1 MDGLDGVAGLERG
14 AHEDGRARAAAER
27 VLEEEG
33 EPRVGERDVRRG
45 ASRAQPVPP
54 AEPLDALYYI
64 RLYQTMSFR
73 FVPPAEPLD
82 AALQRVQP
90 HVDVK

>member
-33 EPRVGERDVRRG
+33 EPRVGEGDVRRG

-54 AEPLDALYYI
+54 AEPLDIISDYIILDDVLLYY
-64 RLYQTMSFR
+64 
-73 FVPPAEPLD
+73 VPPAEPLD

-90 HVDVK
+90 DVDVE